1 MGTLRRD
8 EEVAEVKR
16 FLAPLALTLGL
27 VLVLVAAASFRSG
40 PADHQQQTQVAS
52 RPAGPAVADAEQ
64 SAPLAQTPA
73 DSTAAAVQADE
84 PGGSAQPAAR
94 AEAQP
99 ADEPAVKT
107 GCGKAVPCPNRDCK
121 DCPLN
126 RYLK

>member
-1 MGTLRRD
+1 
-8 EEVAEVKR
+8 VKR

-40 PADHQQQTQVAS
+40 PADHSPQTQVAS
-52 RPAGPAVADAEQ
+52 RPAGPAVADAER

-73 DSTAAAVQADE
+73 GSTA
-84 PGGSAQPAAR
+84 PAAR
-94 AEAQP
+94 AEPAPQAEAQP
-99 ADEPAVKT
+99 AEEPAVKT

>member
-27 VLVLVAAASFRSG
+27 VLVLVAAASLRSG
-40 PADHQQQTQVAS
+40 PADHIPQAQVAS
-52 RPAGPAVADAEQ
+52 GPAVSDVERP
-64 SAPLAQTPA
+64 APLAQTPA
-73 DSTAAAVQADE
+73 DSTALAVQADE

>member
-1 MGTLRRD
+1 M
-8 EEVAEVKR
+8 KR

-27 VLVLVAAASFRSG
+27 VLVVVAAASFRSG
-40 PADHQQQTQVAS
+40 PADPSPQTQVAS
-52 RPAGPAVADAEQ
+52 QPAGPAVSDVERP
-64 SAPLAQTPA
+64 APVAQAPTGSIAPA
-73 DSTAAAVQADE
+73 AQ
-84 PGGSAQPAAR
+84 AQPAAQ

-99 ADEPAVKT
+99 AEEPAVKT